1 MKLVGKILPIIGI
14 LLAFGTI
21 SVTRTQASDVL
32 TVTANGCFNDLITTS
47 TNTYHLR
54 MQTPACTLTIEHT
67 GSDVETPTFVI
78 ANLDPDFV
86 TVDNYDTETGVIRA
100 DNTLQFSKTIQPG
113 STETITIEPWHEYGD
128 DFYFVAISDNQARGT
143 IDVNPVFETIIQEL
157 NVVNPVFYTNSGD
170 LVQGSS
176 NRDTMRQMFD
186 AVIEALRSSNSPM
199 YPIAGN
205 HDYGPGLDVFSE
217 YFGVDDYSFDFGNT
231 RFTGVSTVGSESTGE
246 VDDDTFT
253 WLDSILGANEKTH
266 SIVFFHH
273 PLVRPEWSNNTY
285 CCYLSDEN
293 RDELAGIVDSHH
305 TDLTINGHSHG
316 YDYRFVTNSDIPTVT
331 NGFYQLITGGAGG
344 EIAQPDGKHHFTI
357 VHVTPDDIEH
367 TVVYKTEFDTSIEYT
382 NNSSTSTIATA
393 EVRNEDEADLPYA
406 RLKFT
411 LSNAFDRYVVY
422 DNEGNYVDNVYY
434 KQLDDYTVIYAEIV
448 STAGSDSI
456 YTAQA
461 ATQIHTGLTN
471 TIDDTGLVSYNTQP
485 ERVDTVVPLTV
496 VPASGTTEIT
506 EVAWGDETTNYT
518 HSWRETPSQN
528 TLNTTYSISDLPAD
542 RLFEISVNDEIYNRV
557 ATDGNGELE
566 FAYTSTTANREFS
579 IHMLDT
585 LYSDVIATAPY
596 SHGNPQ
602 IRRFNNSGTNLTS
615 WFALNSGVSGSYNV
629 ILADVTGDREHE
641 LIVSSGEDTGGT
653 VAVYTKDGEKLA
665 QAKPFGD
672 TYSGGITVLHGDVN
686 GDGVEELVFTA
697 NTGVATMKLYRYNTT
712 NGKLKHLSTNKP
724 FGVKYTGGLDI
735 TLGNMNASSA
745 KEIAVVATDSTKAK
759 LKVYKISTKNK
770 FHTLVDKSIPAPY
783 TYASLGIGEF
793 SAAGAQQLLLYM
805 TAVNATTDQVN
816 LYSLNNA
823 GRLKRKSKTS
833 ISRSIA
839 GDVHVQLGDI
849 DGNFQD
855 DIIAYSPTDSTMEIY
870 RVDGTYEMQH
880 RTTVHPFGTSYHDGL
895 DVTTIDADNNWD
907 AEIVTSQL
915 AEDSRVKVWNYRSQ
929 SKALHNTASWRGY
942 ATDFSGGTRLAK

>member
-1 MKLVGKILPIIGI
+1 MKLVRKILPIIGI
-14 LLAFGTI
+14 LVAFVTI

-32 TVTANGCFNDLITTS
+32 TVTADGCFNDLITTS

-67 GSDVETPTFVI
+67 GSDVETPLFVI

-86 TVDNYDTETGVIRA
+86 TVDNYDTESGLVRA
-100 DNTLQFSKTIQPG
+100 DNTVQFSKTIQPG
-113 STETITIEPWHEYGD
+113 STETITIEPWYEYGD

-176 NRDTMRQMFD
+176 NRDTMRQMYD
-186 AVIEALRSSNSPM
+186 AVIEALQSSNSPM

-231 RFTGVSTVGSESTGE
+231 RFTGVSTVGSGSTGE
-246 VDDDTFT
+246 VDEDTFT
-253 WLDSILGANEKTH
+253 WLDTILGANENTH

-273 PLVRPEWSNNTY
+273 PLVRPDWSNNTY
-285 CCYLSDEN
+285 CCYVSDEN
-293 RDELAGIVDSHH
+293 RNEFAGIIDSNH
-305 TDLTINGHSHG
+305 TDITINGHSHG
-316 YDYRFVTNSDIPTVT
+316 YDYRFVTNSDLSTVT

-344 EIAQPDGKHHFTI
+344 EIAQPDGKHHFVI

-367 TVVYKTEFDTSIEYT
+367 TVVYKNDFDTSVEYT
-382 NNSSTSTIATA
+382 NNSPTSTVATA
-393 EVRNEDEADLPYA
+393 SVRNGDEVDLPYA

-422 DNEGNYVDNVYY
+422 DSEGNYLDNVYY
-434 KQLDDYTVIYAEIV
+434 KQLDDYTVIYAEIAPA
-448 STAGSDSI
+448 AGSDMT

-471 TIDDTGLVSYNTQP
+471 TIDDTGLVSYNLQP
-485 ERVDTVVPLTV
+485 ERVDNVVPITV
-496 VPASGTTEIT
+496 LPASGTTEIT
-506 EVAWGDETTNYT
+506 EVVWGDETNNYA

-528 TLNTTYSISDLPAD
+528 KLNTTYSISDLPTD
-542 RLFEISVNDEIYNRV
+542 RLFEISVNDQIYDRV
-557 ATDGNGELE
+557 ATDTNGELE
-566 FAYTSTTANREFS
+566 FTYTPTTAVREFS

-585 LYSDVIATAPY
+585 LYSDVVTTAPY
-596 SHGNPQ
+596 SNGNPQ
-602 IRRFNNSGTNLTS
+602 IRRFNDSGTNLAS
-615 WFALNSGVSGSYNV
+615 WFALNSDVSGSYNIV
-629 ILADVTGDREHE
+629 LADVTGDREQE
-641 LIVSSGEDTGGT
+641 LIVSSGENTGGT

-672 TYSGGITVLHGDVN
+672 KYNGGITVHHGDVT
-686 GDGVEELVFTA
+686 GDGGEELVFTA
-697 NTGVATMKLYRYNTT
+697 YTGVATMKLYRYNTKT
-712 NGKLKHLSTNKP
+712 ERLKHLTTNKP
-724 FGVKYTGGLDI
+724 FGVKYTGGFDI
-735 TLGNMNASSA
+735 ALGNMNTSSA

-759 LKVYKISTKNK
+759 LKVYKITSKNK
-770 FHTLVDKSIPAPY
+770 FHSIATKRIPSPY

-793 SAAGAQQLLLYM
+793 SVAGAQQLLLYIS
-805 TAVNATTDQVN
+805 AVNETTDQVN
-816 LYSLNNA
+816 LYSLNSA

-833 ISRSIA
+833 LNRSIA
-839 GDVHVQLGDI
+839 GDVRIQLGDI
-849 DGNFQD
+849 DNNFKD
-855 DIIAYSPTDSTMEIY
+855 DIMAYSPTDSTMEIY
-870 RVDGTYEMQH
+870 RVTTQHEVQH
-880 RTTVHPFGTSYHDGL
+880 RTTVHPFGTSYHAGL